1 MADVRTLIKMQKL
14 YVDEQRRVLAARQA
28 EADAIMMAIVTLQA
42 NLESEKARATEQPD
56 AVMMIGAYIRTTLH
70 KHEQLQRS
78 LSAKEREVEKERA
91 KLSVLFEEL
100 KRYEI
105 AQENW
110 DAARREELAK
120 RENLAYD
127 EQAGQRHH
135 KQKGET

>member
-14 YVDEQRRVLAARQA
+14 YVDEQRRVLAARQT
-28 EADAIMMAIVTLQA
+28 EADTIMMAIATLQA
-42 NLESEKARATEQPD
+42 NLESEKARASEQPD
-56 AVMMIGAYIRTTLH
+56 AAMMIGAYIRTALH
-70 KHEQLQRS
+70 RHDQLQRD

-110 DAARREELAK
+110 DKAQREELAK
-120 RENLAYD
+120 RETLSYD

-135 KQKGET
+135 KQQGET